1 MSSGI
6 TALEQQL
13 GYTSEALEQPLAIY
27 GMRD

>member
-13 GYTSEALEQPLAIY
+13 GHASEALEQPLATD
-27 GMRD
+27 GMRN